1 MPTATAVASSPTE
14 AGTPP
19 TPVAGARTA
28 ARKTALH
35 RTAATAIGTG
45 KHDHLGELCSGRD
58 EARYAGEGMFCVA
71 GRLELK
77 SQARHR

>member
-1 MPTATAVASSPTE
+1 KA
-14 AGTPP
+14 
-19 TPVAGARTA
+19 
-28 ARKTALH
+28 ALH
-35 RTAATAIGTG
+35 RTAATQIGTG

-77 SQARHR
+77 SQVRHR

>member
-1 MPTATAVASSPTE
+1 MAISPTE

-19 TPVAGARTA
+19 TPVAGSRTA
-28 ARKTALH
+28 ARKMTLR
-35 RTAATAIGTG
+35 RTAATQIGTG

-77 SQARHR
+77 SQVRHR